1 VENANVKEKVA
12 MNLNQ
17 VLDQFLGGQSAE
29 NGTPSGPAI
38 APKGVPGGLIG
49 GLAAGGLVGLVAG
62 NKKLRKSAG
71 KVATGAAAVG
81 GAAALG
87 AIAYSAYQRWQG
99 KTGTKNDPEG
109 SGNRHAGWLPPES
122 FDPSSKEARNG
133 KPFQIA
139 LIEAMIS
146 AAHADGHVD
155 QSEQKKIFEAVGK
168 LPLDAA
174 DKATIFEALQSPPD
188 ALTIASHAD
197 GIEQASELYIVSRSA
212 IDPDHPLERAYLER
226 LSKALA
232 LPDRLVAEIELEMAG
247 AGVMAA

>member
-1 VENANVKEKVA
+1 

-17 VLDQFLGGQSAE
+17 VLDQFLGGHSAG
-29 NGTPSGPAI
+29 NDAPAGPA
-38 APKGVPGGLIG
+38 AASKGIPGGLVG

-87 AIAYSAYQRWQG
+87 AIAYSAYQKWQG
-99 KTGTKNDPEG
+99 QSAATNDAHG
-109 SGNRHAGWLPPES
+109 SGNRHASALPPES
-122 FDPSSKEARNG
+122 FDPSGKEARNG
-133 KPFQIA
+133 KPFQFV

-155 QSEQKKIFEAVGK
+155 QSEQKKIFDAVGK

-174 DKATIFEALQSPPD
+174 DKAAIFEALQNPPD
-188 ALTIASHAD
+188 ALTIASHAN
-197 GIEQASELYIVSRSA
+197 GIEQASEIYIVSRSA
-212 IDPDHPLERAYLER
+212 IDPDHPLERAHLER
-226 LSKALA
+226 LSRALA
-232 LPDRLVAEIELEMAG
+232 LPDRLVAEIEIEIAG
-247 AGVMAA
+247 ATMMAA